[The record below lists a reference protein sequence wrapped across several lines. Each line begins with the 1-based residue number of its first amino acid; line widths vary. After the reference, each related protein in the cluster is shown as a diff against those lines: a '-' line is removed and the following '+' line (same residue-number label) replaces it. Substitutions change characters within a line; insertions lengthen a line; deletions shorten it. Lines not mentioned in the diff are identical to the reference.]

1 MAAVRPRRA
10 DMPYRVLLRL
20 VEAKL
25 AGTQA
30 QAGHGY
36 AGVDEF
42 IADLEA
48 IDTSLAHHRGDHA
61 GRFALQRVLRR
72 VRGFGFHLAALD
84 LRQDSA
90 VHEEAL
96 AALLDDAD
104 WASRAA
110 DAQVDRLHG
119 VLDGTAPA
127 AQPAGENDVAASTL
141 AVFREARDLRRTH
154 GAEIGRASCRDR
166 VGQSV

>member
-1 MAAVRPRRA
+1 MRISDWSSDVCSS
-10 DMPYRVLLRL
+10 
-20 VEAKL
+20 
-25 AGTQA
+25 
-30 QAGHGY
+30 
-36 AGVDEF
+36 
-42 IADLEA
+42 DL
-48 IDTSLAHHRGDHA
+48 
-61 GRFALQRVLRR
+61 
-72 VRGFGFHLAALD
+72 
-84 LRQDSA
+84 A

-141 AVFREARDLRRTH
+141 AVFREARELRRTH
-154 GAEIGRASCRDR
+154 GAGAIGLYIISMARTAADALAVLALARIAGCVEDRQSVGEGKSVSGR
-166 VGQSV
+166 VGPGGGRYIQK

>member
-1 MAAVRPRRA
+1 MRISDWSSDVCSS
-10 DMPYRVLLRL
+10 
-20 VEAKL
+20 
-25 AGTQA
+25 
-30 QAGHGY
+30 
-36 AGVDEF
+36 
-42 IADLEA
+42 DL
-48 IDTSLAHHRGDHA
+48 
-61 GRFALQRVLRR
+61 
-72 VRGFGFHLAALD
+72 LAALD

-104 WASRAA
+104 WASRVA

-141 AVFREARDLRRTH
+141 AVFREARELRRTH
-154 GAEIGRASCRDR
+154 GAGAIGLYIISMARTAPHPPADLALEHIRGR
-166 VGQSV
+166 VQGDAAQAGA

>member
-1 MAAVRPRRA
+1 M
-10 DMPYRVLLRL
+10 
-20 VEAKL
+20 
-25 AGTQA
+25 
-30 QAGHGY
+30 
-36 AGVDEF
+36 
-42 IADLEA
+42 
-48 IDTSLAHHRGDHA
+48 
-61 GRFALQRVLRR
+61 LRR
-72 VRGFGFHLAALD
+72 VRGFGLHLAALD

-141 AVFREARDLRRTH
+141 AVFREARELRRTH
-154 GAEIGRASCRDR
+154 GAGAIGLYIISMARTAADR
-166 VGQSV
+166 SEEHTSELQSLMRLSYAVFCS

>member
-1 MAAVRPRRA
+1 M
-10 DMPYRVLLRL
+10 
-20 VEAKL
+20 
-25 AGTQA
+25 
-30 QAGHGY
+30 
-36 AGVDEF
+36 
-42 IADLEA
+42 
-48 IDTSLAHHRGDHA
+48 
-61 GRFALQRVLRR
+61 LRR
-72 VRGFGFHLAALD
+72 VRGFGLHLAALD

-141 AVFREARDLRRTH
+141 AVFREARELRRTRS
-154 GAEIGRASCRDR
+154 EERR
-166 VGQSV
+166 VGKECVSTCRSRWSPYH

>member
-1 MAAVRPRRA
+1 MRISDLSSDVCSS
-10 DMPYRVLLRL
+10 DL
-20 VEAKL
+20 
-25 AGTQA
+25 
-30 QAGHGY
+30 
-36 AGVDEF
+36 VDEF

-119 VLDGTAPA
+119 VLDRSEEHTSELQSLMRISYA
-127 AQPAGENDVAASTL
+127 A
-141 AVFREARDLRRTH
+141 F
-154 GAEIGRASCRDR
+154 C
-166 VGQSV
+166 

>member
-1 MAAVRPRRA
+1 MRISDWSSDVCSS
-10 DMPYRVLLRL
+10 
-20 VEAKL
+20 
-25 AGTQA
+25 
-30 QAGHGY
+30 
-36 AGVDEF
+36 
-42 IADLEA
+42 DL
-48 IDTSLAHHRGDHA
+48 
-61 GRFALQRVLRR
+61 
-72 VRGFGFHLAALD
+72 
-84 LRQDSA
+84 QDSA

-141 AVFREARDLRRTH
+141 AVFREARELRRTH
-154 GAEIGRASCRDR
+154 GAGAIRSEEHTSEL
-166 VGQSV
+166 QSLMRISYAVFCLKKKKKKNNTTTLYSTPL

>member
-1 MAAVRPRRA
+1 MRISDWSSDVCSS
-10 DMPYRVLLRL
+10 
-20 VEAKL
+20 
-25 AGTQA
+25 
-30 QAGHGY
+30 
-36 AGVDEF
+36 
-42 IADLEA
+42 DL
-48 IDTSLAHHRGDHA
+48 
-61 GRFALQRVLRR
+61 
-72 VRGFGFHLAALD
+72 
-84 LRQDSA
+84 QDSA

-141 AVFREARDLRRTH
+141 AVFREARELRRTH
-154 GAEIGRASCRDR
+154 GAGAIGPYIISMARPAADALAVLALARIPGCVEGHAVPLAGAPLFEPLHRKR
-166 VGQSV
+166 LVEG